1 MKSTLPQ
8 PDLIGCSAA
17 KETEITA
24 ACHGAWL
31 TRSVSRAT
39 LLLYWLAGASRSGS
53 FWGHLIAHFVENFV
67 EENPNSTKCATK
79 WRVSAALAIVSIVQ
93 QSVWAAEQT
102 DPALIPNIF
111 IPESSPAHA
120 ISHLAVFVL
129 AITGAIFTVVGG
141 LLVYALVRFRRRA
154 NDDGTEP
161 AQVYGSGPVE
171 AAWTTVPF
179 LIVLVLT
186 LATARVIQE
195 VQDARKP
202 VAALDVQIIG
212 HQWWWEIRY
221 PKLGI
226 VTANELHVPVSQ
238 GADRLPTFLDLRSA
252 DVVHSFWVPRLAGKT
267 DLIPNKINSM
277 WIEPERTGL
286 FLGQCAKYCGTQHA
300 KMLLRVYVDTREGF
314 DRWVKEQQKAAELP
328 LTPSDGEREKGNA
341 SAASGRLVFEQTACI
356 NCHAVNGTVAN
367 GRFGP
372 DLTHLM
378 SRATLGSGAL
388 ANSPEGLRAWIKSPE
403 QFKPGVLMPAMN
415 LNNADLDKLVVYL
428 TTLK

>member
-1 MKSTLPQ
+1 MSPQ
-8 PDLIGCSAA
+8 PDLTCCSD
-17 KETEITA
+17 TEKTGTSSR
-24 ACHGAWL
+24 HEEAWL
-31 TRSVSRAT
+31 SHASVPNPKTSNPNNSHDWWARAVARIKDRDGFMISPWM
-39 LLLYWLAGASRSGS
+39 YWMVALVFIQQEILAGEKADPG
-53 FWGHLIAHFVENFV
+53 LV
-67 EENPNSTKCATK
+67 P
-79 WRVSAALAIVSIVQ
+79 SIF
-93 QSVWAAEQT
+93 S
-102 DPALIPNIF
+102 
-111 IPESSPAHA
+111 PESAPAHA
-120 ISHLAVFVL
+120 ISHLAGFVL
-129 AITGAIFTVVGG
+129 WITGAIFVVVGG
-141 LLVYALVRFRRRA
+141 LLLYALVRFRRRA

-161 AQVYGSGPVE
+161 AQIYGSGPVE

-202 VAALDVQIIG
+202 SVALDVQVIG

-238 GADRLPTFLDLRSA
+238 SGDRLPTFLDLRSA

-267 DLIPNKINSM
+267 DLIPNKVNSM

-300 KMLLRVYVDTREGF
+300 KMLLRVYVDTRQDF
-314 DRWVKEQQKAAELP
+314 DRWVKEQKELAENNP
-328 LTPSDGEREKGNA
+328 
-341 SAASGRLVFEQTACI
+341 SAAAGRLVFEQTACI
-356 NCHAVNGTVAN
+356 NCHSVNGTVGN

-388 ANSPEGLRAWIKSPE
+388 INSPEGLRAWIKSPE

-415 LNNADLDKLVVYL
+415 LNDGDLDKLVAYL
-428 TTLK
+428 KTLK

>member
-1 MKSTLPQ
+1 M
-8 PDLIGCSAA
+8 
-17 KETEITA
+17 
-24 ACHGAWL
+24 
-31 TRSVSRAT
+31 
-39 LLLYWLAGASRSGS
+39 LLLVTPILYGAER
-53 FWGHLIAHFVENFV
+53 I
-67 EENPNSTKCATK
+67 
-79 WRVSAALAIVSIVQ
+79 
-93 QSVWAAEQT
+93 
-102 DPALIPNIF
+102 DPALVPNIF
-111 IPESSPAHA
+111 APESTPAHS
-120 ISHLAVFVL
+120 ISQLAGFVL
-129 AITGAIFTVVGG
+129 AITGAIFVVVAG
-141 LLVYALVRFRRRA
+141 LLLYAVVRFRRRA

-179 LIVLVLT
+179 LIVLVFT
-186 LATARVIQE
+186 LATARVIHE

-202 VAALDVQIIG
+202 AGALDVQIIG

-238 GADRLPTFLDLRSA
+238 AGERLPTFLDLRSA

-286 FLGQCAKYCGTQHA
+286 FVGQCAKYCGTQHA
-300 KMLLRVYVDTREGF
+300 KMLLRVYVDTREDF
-314 DRWVKEQQKAAELP
+314 DRWVKEQRKLAE
-328 LTPSDGEREKGNA
+328 TKA

-388 ANSPEGLRAWIKSPE
+388 TNSPEGLRAWIKSPDH
-403 QFKPGVLMPAMN
+403 FKPGVLMPAMN
-415 LNNADLDKLVVYL
+415 LNNADLEKLVAYL

>member
-1 MKSTLPQ
+1 MNSILAKL
-8 PDLIGCSAA
+8 DLIRCPDP
-17 KETEITA
+17 KETGTTA
-24 ACHGAWL
+24 PRHGAWL
-31 TRSVSRAT
+31 TRSVSRASVP
-39 LLLYWLAGASRSGS
+39 LYG
-53 FWGHLIAHFVENFV
+53 
-67 EENPNSTKCATK
+67 
-79 WRVSAALAIVSIVQ
+79 LAIFLVIQ
-93 QSVWAAEQT
+93 QGVWAAEKT
-102 DPALIPNIF
+102 DPALIPSIF
-111 IPESSPAHA
+111 SPESSPAHA
-120 ISHLAVFVL
+120 ISHLAGFVL
-129 AITGAIFTVVGG
+129 AITGAIFVVVAG
-141 LLVYALVRFRRRA
+141 LLLYAVVRFRRRA
-154 NDDGTEP
+154 TDDETEP
-161 AQVYGSGPVE
+161 AQIYGSGPVE

-186 LATARVIQE
+186 LATARVIHE

-202 VAALDVQIIG
+202 VAALDVQVIG

-238 GADRLPTFLDLRSA
+238 GGDRLPTFLDLRSA

-267 DLIPNKINSM
+267 DLIPNKVNSM

-286 FLGQCAKYCGTQHA
+286 FVGQCAKYCGTQHA
-300 KMLLRVYVDTREGF
+300 KMLLRVYVHTPEDF
-314 DRWVKEQQKAAELP
+314 DRWVKEQEKLAEN
-328 LTPSDGEREKGNA
+328 KA

-388 ANSPEGLRAWIKSPE
+388 TNSPEGLRAWIKSPE

-415 LNNADLDKLVVYL
+415 LNNADLDKLVAYL